1 MKKLFYILLLLGST
15 YVFAQNKGMT
25 YQAVIYAPGGQNV
38 PGVNV
43 ANVPMTNRTICL
55 QFSLLDASSGLE
67 YQEVVK
73 TKTDEFGMVNIT
85 IGSGTQTGG
94 YATSFGAVVWSASA
108 DKSMKVALD
117 ATGLCNQYEEL
128 SVEKLDAVPFANAAI
143 TAGNVTGVVALT
155 NGGTGATTAAGART
169 NLGIGNVD
177 NTSDLNKPMSTATKT
192 YVDSQLTNSTI
203 VDADANT
210 KGKVQLAGDLAGTAA
225 APTVPSLAL
234 KENATNKSTTTTLG
248 TSNVLFPTQNAVKT
262 YVDTAIAGA
271 TIVDADANTKG
282 KIQLAGDLAGTAA
295 APTVPGL
302 ALKEN
307 AANKSTTTTLG
318 TSNVLFPT
326 QNAVKTYVDTA
337 IAGATIVDADANT
350 KGKIRLAGDLS
361 GTAAAPTVPGLALK
375 LDASLAGVPNGIAT
389 LNSAGI
395 IPANQLPPISVA
407 STNVV
412 GSQAA
417 MLALS
422 NATVG
427 SIAVRTDVNKNFILS
442 TAGPS
447 VLANWIELLT
457 PGAPVQSVNGLT
469 GAIQLSK
476 ADINLA
482 NVDNTSDAAKPVS
495 TATQNAL
502 NLKLNTNQVGVP
514 NGTASLNAL
523 GKIPTEQI
531 PAISFSS
538 VKVLASQAEMLAQ
551 TNALIGSVVIRTD
564 VNKNYV
570 LAQSDPTILAN
581 WVELLTPA
589 PPVQSVNGYVGN
601 LSLTK
606 ADLGLGNVDNT
617 GDINKP
623 VSTPTQNALDL
634 KANLASPSFTGTV
647 SGITKSMVGLANVDN
662 TTDLNKPVSTAT
674 QTALDLKA
682 NTVDLTAETTRAT
695 AAEATLT
702 TNVATNATAIAAETT
717 RATAAE
723 ATLTTNVATNA
734 TAIAAETTRAT
745 AAEATLTTNVA
756 TNTTAIA
763 AETTR
768 ATAAEATLTT
778 NVATNATAI
787 AAETTRATAAE
798 TTLTTNLA
806 AEVTRATAA
815 EALKANA
822 TDVTTS
828 LALKANLASPTFTG
842 TPTAPTPATADNS
855 TTIATTEYV
864 KNSIVAA
871 NAGLSTIGNISATS
885 NAKGAVINGTTE
897 LVLTPADATNGG
909 VVTTGA
915 QTFAGAKT
923 FNSDIK
929 VNDITVGGG
938 SQTYGNTALG
948 YLTLASNQPASYN
961 AGSWNTAIGHSA
973 MYRNTN
979 GNYNTAIGKSALT
992 NNTTGKY
999 NTAIGY
1005 YAGSSLYTVSSTF
1018 PTDNTLI
1025 GTASGMG
1032 ITTGS
1037 FNTIIGSQTYN
1048 VVSGYPV
1055 GIGITTGS
1063 NNTIIGSKILGLSP
1077 TLSNNVILADGSG
1090 NIRAQHDGTNG
1101 WTLGTIS
1108 SGTWNGTEI
1117 AITKGGTGATTAADA
1132 RTNLGLGNVDN
1143 TTDANKPVST
1153 ATQTALDLKENAAN
1167 KTLSVSTDGA
1177 SDVKFP
1183 SAKAVKTYVD
1193 TAVSSSST
1201 TAVPYTGATGAV
1213 NLGAYDLTVNGLTV
1227 GKGGGSDTSNT
1238 ALGNQALSNNV
1249 IGVGAAHYGT
1259 NNTALG
1265 YQSMLSNT
1273 NGFSNSS
1280 FGNSALKANTTGAW
1294 NTAIGSGALKLI
1306 TNGFSNTSIGM
1317 GSLDFLTSGSDNI
1330 AIGSSAGRS
1339 FVGGNL
1345 TISNQSI
1352 YIGGGSKSNANSS
1365 SNEVVIGY
1373 NTSGN
1378 GNNTVTIGNTSV
1390 TDNYFK
1396 GNINLTGNV
1405 NGGTWNGTEIAIAKG
1420 GTGATTA
1427 AAALTNLGAE
1437 PTANKSTATDLGNSA
1452 PSDVLFPS
1460 QKAVKA
1466 YVDAQTAAA
1475 GVSDGSITSAKIA
1488 DGTIVNADVSTTA
1501 AIAYSKLNLASSI
1514 VVGDLAADAV
1524 ETVKIKDANVTAAK
1538 LAADAVE
1545 TAKIKNLNVTTD
1557 KLAADAVTSAKITD
1571 GTIVVGDLADNA
1583 VETAKIKAAAVTNA
1597 KLDKANI
1604 PLSGFGA
1611 AAADVALGANKLT
1624 GVADPTLAQDAAT
1637 KNYVDTATAGIT
1649 TLADGKIYLGN
1660 ASNVATEVTPSGD
1673 VTMTNAGVTAI
1684 GTGKVVVGML
1694 ATDAVETLKI
1704 KDANVTAAKLATDA
1718 VETVKIKDA
1727 NVTAAKLAADAVET
1741 AKVKDANITYAKIQN
1756 VATGKVLGR
1765 VSANAGVVEEIATTG
1780 TGDVVRA
1787 TSPTLVTPTLGAAT
1801 ATTINKVTITQ
1812 PTTSATLTI
1821 ADGKTLTANNSIV
1834 VAGTDATTMT
1844 FPTTDATI
1852 ARTDAAQT
1860 FTGVQTFSS
1869 DIVVNSV
1876 NIGRGKGAVA
1886 TNTAVGTDAISA
1898 TATGTENAAMG
1909 YNALKTITSG
1919 SYNTALGSQAA
1930 KILSLGTENTAVG
1943 YQALSSSINASAN
1956 TAVGKSALAALADLT
1971 TNDRNTAVGM
1981 HSFLNLVTG
1990 QYNVGL
1996 GQGTLLN
2003 ATTGSNNVALGKYAG
2018 FRDTSDAGVTTS
2030 NQSIFIGSESRPL
2043 SSTSTNEIVIGYDAR
2058 GLGNNSTVIGNTLT
2072 SQAKLFGALSIP
2084 NTTNSTSSTTG
2095 ALKVA
2100 GGAGIDK
2107 DLNVGGNVKINGTL
2121 EIDGGTPGAGKVL
2134 TSDANGVGSWTAIP
2148 ATNLTSGVSGILPG
2162 ANGGTGVDNGTK
2174 TITLGGNLT
2183 TSGAFAT
2190 TLTSTAATTV
2200 TLPTTGTL
2208 ATLAGTETL
2217 TNKTLTSPTLTT
2229 PALGVATATSINGL
2243 TPTALATGFTIA
2255 GGSTTSKTLTVSG
2268 DATVSGTTSGTNT
2281 GDQTITLTGD
2291 VTGSG
2296 TGSFAA
2302 TIGTGKV
2309 TTSTIAADAVT
2320 SAKIA
2325 DATIVVGDLADNA
2338 VETAKI
2344 KDANVTYAKIQN
2356 VSATDK
2362 VLGRVTAGAGVI
2374 EEIATTGSGNVVRA
2388 TSPTL
2393 VTPVIGAATGTSLSV
2408 SGQLT
2413 STVATGTAPLVV
2425 TSTTPV
2431 ANLSIGGT
2439 AATATNIA
2447 GGAAGSI
2454 PYQTAAATTAMLA
2467 KGTDGQ
2473 VLTLA
2478 SGEPSWATP
2487 AGVTSI
2493 GTIGSTA
2500 NVNGGSIASGVLT
2513 LQPAS
2518 SGFGGVVTTA
2528 AQTFA
2533 GAKTFTSVLTV
2544 NPTASSTLDG
2554 ATMSIT
2560 GQSTT
2565 AASKV
2570 GGLIGVTAG
2579 NGGANGNGG
2588 AINLLGGTG
2597 GTNANGGDI
2606 NITGGASGAALAT
2619 GGSIKLTPGGFS
2631 TTTSGTVSVV
2641 NSDLFVNNWNFRV
2654 GMGRNYVNTNTAV
2667 GINTLGAALLS
2678 GGSNVAFGMSALT
2691 ANTTGGFNTALGTS
2705 SLTTNTTG
2713 SNNTAVGN
2721 NSLNLNSSGGDNV
2734 AIGYKALEANTT
2746 GSFNVAIGSNAISER
2761 NSTTSNNVGIGYYA
2775 MRYNNGS
2782 NNVAVGYYAGG
2793 GLGFGTT
2800 AGNNNVFLGHYAGMN
2815 AGPSSGTNTTG
2826 SNSVMIGYDVR
2837 PAATGETNQIVISGY
2852 NGTASTVGQ
2861 GANTTSIG
2869 NSATTK
2875 AVIYGS
2881 ILSNLPT
2888 TASSGNGGDFTLEA
2902 QDGFTSGTTNGG
2914 NINLT
2919 PGTAN
2924 GGTAGIVKVNGQ
2936 IQITGGTPGLGKV
2949 LTSDANGLA
2958 SWSNNGGGVLSKTAT
2973 YTILTTDNANVLVFS
2988 GSTASQTITLPSAV
3002 TVGAG
3007 REITIKN
3014 VASVSVAIASAA
3026 GYLISDSTT
3035 TTATG
3040 LNIGVEPSNNWIKAI
3055 SDGTNWI
3062 ILRALF

>member
-225 APTVPSLAL
+225 APTVP
-234 KENATNKSTTTTLG
+234 
-248 TSNVLFPTQNAVKT
+248 
-262 YVDTAIAGA
+262 
-271 TIVDADANTKG
+271 
-282 KIQLAGDLAGTAA
+282 
-295 APTVPGL
+295 GL

-326 QNAVKTYVDTA
+326 QNAVKTYVDIA

-350 KGKIRLAGDLS
+350 KGKIQLAGDLS

-447 VLANWIELLT
+447 VLTNWIELLT

-1694 ATDAVETLKI
+1694 ATDAVETIKI

-2058 GLGNNSTVIGNTLT
+2058 GLGNNSTVIGNTSIT
-2072 SQAKLFGALSIP
+2072 QAKLFGALSIP

-2107 DLNVGGNVKINGTL
+2107 DLNVGGNVKITGTL

-2217 TNKTLTSPTLTT
+2217 TNKTLTSPTLTAPVLGT
-2229 PALGVATATSINGL
+2229 PASGTLTNATGLPIATGVSGLGTGVATALATPTSANVLAAVTDETGTGALVFATSPTLVTPTLGVATATSI
-2243 TPTALATGFTIA
+2243 GF
-2255 GGSTTSKTLTVSG
+2255 SG
-2268 DATVSGTTSGTNT
+2268 ATSGTATISAPAVAGT
-2281 GDQTITLTGD
+2281 GTAITLPAA
-2291 VTGSG
+2291 SG
-2296 TGSFAA
+2296 TLA
-2302 TIGTGKV
+2302 TLAGT
-2309 TTSTIAADAVT
+2309 
-2320 SAKIA
+2320 
-2325 DATIVVGDLADNA
+2325 
-2338 VETAKI
+2338 ETLTNK
-2344 KDANVTYAKIQN
+2344 T
-2356 VSATDK
+2356 
-2362 VLGRVTAGAGVI
+2362 L
-2374 EEIATTGSGNVVRA
+2374 

-2393 VTPVIGAATGTSLSV
+2393 TAPVLGTPASGTLTNATGLP
-2408 SGQLT
+2408 LT
-2413 STVATGTAPLVV
+2413 TGVTGTLPL
-2425 TSTTPV
+2425 
-2431 ANLSIGGT
+2431 ANGGT
-2439 AATATNIA
+2439 
-2447 GGAAGSI
+2447 G
-2454 PYQTAAATTAMLA
+2454 ATTKAGAFDALSPMTTAGDIIYGGTSGTGTRLA

-2478 SGEPSWATP
+2478 SGAPSWASP

-2493 GTIGSTA
+2493 GAISGSYA
-2500 NVNGGSIASGVLT
+2500 NGASITSGVLN
-2513 LQPAS
+2513 LAPANATN
-2518 SGFGGVVTTA
+2518 GGVVTNA

-2533 GAKTFTSVLTV
+2533 GAKTFNANIISNGVNIGTVGGTSNLLVGSNAMNT
-2544 NPTASSTLDG
+2544 T
-2554 ATMSIT
+2554 
-2560 GQSTT
+2560 TT
-2565 AASKV
+2565 A
-2570 GGLIGVTAG
+2570 
-2579 NGGANGNGG
+2579 
-2588 AINLLGGTG
+2588 
-2597 GTNANGGDI
+2597 D
-2606 NITGGASGAALAT
+2606 
-2619 GGSIKLTPGGFS
+2619 
-2631 TTTSGTVSVV
+2631 
-2641 NSDLFVNNWNFRV
+2641 
-2654 GMGRNYVNTNTAV
+2654 YNTAI
-2667 GINTLGAALLS
+2667 GTYTLTNISS
-2678 GGSNVAFGMSALT
+2678 GVH
-2691 ANTTGGFNTALGTS
+2691 NTALGYSALYT
-2705 SLTTNTTG
+2705 LTTGT
-2713 SNNTAVGN
+2713 
-2721 NSLNLNSSGGDNV
+2721 DNV
-2734 AIGYKALEANTT
+2734 AIGSSALSAQSS
-2746 GSFNVAIGSNAISER
+2746 GS
-2761 NSTTSNNVGIGYYA
+2761 Y
-2775 MRYNNGS
+2775 
-2782 NNVAVGYYAGG
+2782 NVAVGNGSLKSSTTSTKNV
-2793 GLGFGTT
+2793 GLGHWAGNKLTTGSGNTTLGYMAGTYIGSTGTT
-2800 AGNNNVFLGHYAGMN
+2800 A
-2815 AGPSSGTNTTG
+2815 NTTG
-2826 SNSVMIGYDVR
+2826 SNSIFIGINTSPLADGDDNEV
-2837 PAATGETNQIVISGY
+2837 VIAGGSTY
-2852 NGTASTVGQ
+2852 RTVGL
-2861 GANTTSIG
+2861 GSNSTLIG
-2869 NSATTK
+2869 NSATT
-2875 AVIYGS
+2875 ATQIMGA
-2881 ILSNLPT
+2881 LTLPST
-2888 TASSGNGGDFTLEA
+2888 TASTSKTTGALIVGGGAGIAGAIYAGSIQNTPIGSTTASTGAFTTLSASGNATVAGTLAVTGATTLSSTLGVTGNVAVNTNKFTVDASTGNTLIAGTIEIDGG
-2902 QDGFTSGTTNGG
+2902 S
-2914 NINLT
+2914 
-2919 PGTAN
+2919 PGA
-2924 GGTAGIVKVNGQ
+2924 
-2936 IQITGGTPGLGKV
+2936 GKV
-2949 LTSDANGLA
+2949 LVSDANGVA
-2958 SWSNNGGGVLSKTAT
+2958 SWSSNSNGGASLITAT
-2973 YTILTTDNANVLVFS
+2973 ATMAATDTYNLIVFS
-2988 GSTASQTITLPSAV
+2988 GSTTSQTITLPSASLA
-3002 TVGAG
+3002 GAG

-3014 VASVSVAIASAA
+3014 IASVPVTINATA
-3026 GYLISDSTT
+3026 GNLISDSTT
-3035 TTATG
+3035 TGATS
-3040 LNIGVEPSNNWIKAI
+3040 LSIGIEPSNNWIKAI
-3055 SDGTNWI
+3055 STGSNWI